1 MRHHAEM
8 RQRHVAFRDPDAV
21 KGKTDGP
28 QPSAERQQ
36 VLKEFVALFLGR
48 VSDEKDN
55 LRRCVLDKLLDDVD
69 AQQPGAAGDEGA
81 LYVFHSPPIP
91 QQIIHSAA
99 VHRTLRIIPNPD
111 KPKPKQF

>member
-1 MRHHAEM
+1 MRYHAEM

-21 KGKTDGP
+21 KRKTNGP

-55 LRRCVLDKLLDDVD
+55 LRRCVLDEFLDDVD
-69 AQQPGAAGDEGA
+69 AQQPSAAGDEGA
-81 LYVFHSPPIP
+81 LYVFHSPPYP
-91 QQIIHSAA
+91 PTNNSFSRSSQNTEDDSAS
-99 VHRTLRIIPNPD
+99 LL
-111 KPKPKQF
+111 FLL